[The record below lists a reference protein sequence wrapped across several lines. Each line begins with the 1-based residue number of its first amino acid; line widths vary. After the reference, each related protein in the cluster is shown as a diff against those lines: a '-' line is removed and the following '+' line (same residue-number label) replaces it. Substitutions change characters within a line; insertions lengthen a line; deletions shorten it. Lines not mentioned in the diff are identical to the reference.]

1 MEKLNNLELGKLE
14 DIRQQLHE
22 VKNAIAT
29 AREIS
34 NSGTRVEL
42 AALQNSV
49 QCVCNEIN
57 RLPQFINSDDLE
69 PLIKSV
75 IKDFDK
81 LSRTLTDQHKIVAA
95 TGE

>member
-1 MEKLNNLELGKLE
+1 MEKINNLELGKLE
-14 DIRQQLHE
+14 DIRQQLRE

-29 AREIS
+29 AHEIS
-34 NSGTRVEL
+34 NSGTRVKL
-42 AALQNSV
+42 VALQNSV

-69 PLIKSV
+69 SLIKGV
-75 IKDFDK
+75 IEDFDA

-95 TGE
+95 KGE